1 MAIGPSSGRDGY
13 QKARQVRP
21 GCVTGSLR
29 LPRDVSGLEGE
40 SAMVKFQVD
49 ETGSVSQF
57 TYLSGPTDQRIAI
70 AIWSAVQRCEW
81 APGVSATGTP
91 LTLWVTMPIKFGR

>member
-1 MAIGPSSGRDGY
+1 
-13 QKARQVRP
+13 
-21 GCVTGSLR
+21 
-29 LPRDVSGLEGE
+29 VSGLEGE

-49 ETGSVSQF
+49 EAGSVSQF
-57 TYLSGPTDQRIAI
+57 TYLSGPTDQRIAN